1 MSSTLEDIL
10 LPREIWLMI
19 FGKLPFRDLYNVVLV
34 SKTWL
39 DMGEDPLLWKNF
51 KMVKNCRNLDTLEEA
66 VGISRLS
73 SLSSLEL
80 KANAREGIVLDA
92 HIDVITRTN
101 VKNIRLLNCNLN
113 FVDPEKI
120 SALFNNLQSLEL
132 EDTVLTESQ
141 AHMIFNTM
149 AQQTKLKELKLST
162 PLSEEISISL
172 LPPELRV
179 KWSYF

>member
-1 MSSTLEDIL
+1 
-10 LPREIWLMI
+10 
-19 FGKLPFRDLYNVVLV
+19 
-34 SKTWL
+34 
-39 DMGEDPLLWKNF
+39 MGEDPLLWKNF

-172 LPPELRV
+172 LPPELLGAALNKLEVLHLRWV
-179 KWSYF
+179 IFEQGFWETFFQMMCAETNTVA